1 SPPPAYTPRP
11 AKDYTPPPSGRSKQA
26 SYTKLRAPE
35 VEPMVMRGSLPP
47 PQGRHIQVAKGDTLP
62 SLSRQYY
69 VSTDQIMS
77 ANNLPDG
84 HLQLGQALIIPGA
97 RGKPTETKERVAP
110 PAVAAKQ
117 TQPATPR
124 DKPNVHVVKTT
135 TIPAPGTSLAEEE
148 AQQAAKA
155 GGAPK
160 KDTPPIAP
168 ISASNETTGPS
179 GTGSSTPSTPHV
191 ATNQPLPPPDPMS
204 GNSFRWPVRGRVV
217 SGFGTKPGG
226 GNNSAIDLAGPQ
238 RTSV

>member
-1 SPPPAYTPRP
+1 
-11 AKDYTPPPSGRSKQA
+11 
-26 SYTKLRAPE
+26 
-35 VEPMVMRGSLPP
+35 
-47 PQGRHIQVAKGDTLP
+47 
-62 SLSRQYY
+62 RQYE
-69 VSTDQIMS
+69 VSIEQIMS

-84 HLQLGQALIIPGA
+84 HLHVGQELIIPGS

-124 DKPNVHVVKTT
+124 DKPDVHVVKTT

-148 AQQAAKA
+148 APQAAKA

-160 KDTPPIAP
+160 KDTPPTAP

-191 ATNQPLPPPDPMS
+191 ETNEQLPAPDAMS
-204 GNSFRWPVRGRVV
+204 GNSLRWPVRGPVLSAFRTTPNR
-217 SGFGTKPGG
+217 SQ
-226 GNNSAIDLAGPQ
+226 NSAIDLAGPQ